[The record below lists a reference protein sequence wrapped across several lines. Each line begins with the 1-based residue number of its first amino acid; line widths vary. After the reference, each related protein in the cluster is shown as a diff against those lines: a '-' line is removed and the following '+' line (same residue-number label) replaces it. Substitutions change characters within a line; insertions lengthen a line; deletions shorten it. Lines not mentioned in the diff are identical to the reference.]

1 MWELLQHLFGV
12 EHRSYPELWGV
23 IGSGLWLICHGYLLF
38 SPLFNV
44 FLNKCSFFYLLCAL
58 ETIFRDIKWLTLK
71 FFCEACLLMNIL
83 GNFWKVAVKVC

>member
-12 EHRSYPELWGV
+12 EHWSYPELWGV
-23 IGSGLWLICHGYLLF
+23 IESGLWFICHGYLLF

-44 FLNKCSFFYLLCAL
+44 FLNKCSFFYLLCVL

-71 FFCEACLLMNIL
+71 IFFLP
-83 GNFWKVAVKVC
+83 V